1 MKKVDKRKKYI
12 AVADTETANGFKE
25 NGKLNLFYSLVY
37 DYGYIIRDLAGNILV
52 ARSFAIA
59 EIFLDK
65 ELMSSA
71 YYAEKIPQY
80 WEEIKSGKR
89 QLVSFFTMR
98 KIFLADCKKYNVS
111 TVTAHNAGFD
121 VRALNNTIRLL
132 TGSSCRYF
140 FPYKFE
146 IWDTLKMSRD
156 VFKTLKGYKAYCVR
170 NSYMTKHKIPQIK
183 CTAEILYRYISGNDD
198 FIEKHKGIDDVLIE
212 SEILTYC
219 LKSHKK
225 MRKRLYN

>member
-1 MKKVDKRKKYI
+1 MENEKFIVI
-12 AVADTETANGFKE
+12 DTETANTIEEPFCYDVGFAVVDKE
-25 NGKLNLFYSLVY
+25 
-37 DYGYIIRDLAGNILV
+37 GNIYEQFSYV
-52 ARSFAIA
+52 VA

-65 ELMSSA
+65 ELMANA
-71 YYAEKIPQY
+71 YFADKISQY

-98 KIFLADCKKYNVS
+98 KIFLADCKKYNVK

-132 TGSSCRYF
+132 TGSNCRYF
-140 FPYKFE
+140 FPRKFE

-156 VFKTLKGYKAYCVR
+156 VFKTLKGYNDYCVR

-183 CTAEILYRYISGNDD
+183 CTAEILYKYISGNDN
-198 FIEKHKGIDDVLIE
+198 FIEEHKGIDDVLIE